1 MRDEHA
7 LHSIPESDEND
18 GQNARSEK
26 VGLVPDQG
34 SPGGEEDR
42 ALSPELKDLSGKALE
57 YHESALSENTLEAY
71 QRGWEDFVSFCESH
85 GLEAA
90 PASERAVALYLSAR
104 AENLATST
112 LSQRMAAITRA
123 HDERGLES
131 PTRSK
136 AVQNVMRGIRRE
148 SDRPP
153 EQAPPLLTEHIKN
166 MVDSLPGD
174 GNPPNENAPGG
185 TEAGAA
191 WLRGNRDKA
200 LLLTGFAGA
209 FRRSE
214 LAVLRMDHIDS
225 RPDGLLVTVPESKTD
240 QEGEGQLVAIRRVE
254 DSEYCPV
261 SALREWVAVA
271 SIEEGAIFRGVP
283 RSGLISRDAIT
294 GRTVGNAVK
303 RAADEADLSQA
314 ENYTGHSLRA
324 GHITQASMEGAPD
337 AAIQAQSRHESDRAF
352 REYVRP
358 QKLLE
363 NTSSAHL
370 GL

>member
-1 MRDEHA
+1 M
-7 LHSIPESDEND
+7 PEPGEND
-18 GQNARSEK
+18 DQNHADLAPKER
-26 VGLVPDQG
+26 
-34 SPGGEEDR
+34 PGVGEEGG
-42 ALSPELKDLSGKALE
+42 ALSPELRDLAGRAVE
-57 YHESALSENTLEAY
+57 YHESALSENTRKAY
-71 QRGWEDFVSFCESH
+71 QQGWEDFVSFCESH

-90 PASERAVALYLSAR
+90 PATERTLALYLSDR
-104 AENLATST
+104 AVELAPST
-112 LSQRMAAITRA
+112 LSQRIAAIQHV

-136 AVQNVMRGIRRE
+136 AVQNVMRGIRRQT
-148 SDRPP
+148 DRTP
-153 EQAPPLLTEHIKN
+153 EQAPPLLTEHIKD
-166 MVDSLPGD
+166 MVDALSED
-174 GNPPNENAPGG
+174 GGPPSG
-185 TEAGAA
+185 TEAEAA
-191 WLRGNRDKA
+191 WLRGKRDRA
-200 LLLTGFAGA
+200 LILTGFAGA

-214 LAVLRMDHIDS
+214 LAALRIEHMDS

-240 QEGEGQLVAIRRVE
+240 QDGEGQIVAIRRIE
-254 DSEYCPV
+254 DSDYCPV
-261 SALREWVAVA
+261 KALRRWVSVA
-271 SIEEGAIFRGVP
+271 SIDEGPIFRGVP
-283 RSGLISRDAIT
+283 RSGLISRESIT

-303 RAADEADLSQA
+303 RAAEAAGLPQA
-314 ENYTGHSLRA
+314 EDYTGHSLRA